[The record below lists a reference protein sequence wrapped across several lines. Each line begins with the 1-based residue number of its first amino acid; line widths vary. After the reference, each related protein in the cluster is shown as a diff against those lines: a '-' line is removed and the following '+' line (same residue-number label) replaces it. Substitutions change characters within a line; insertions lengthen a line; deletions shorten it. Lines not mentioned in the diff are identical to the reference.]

1 MAQKV
6 DVLVQF
12 DDPAHDIGTEEYGV
26 DGQLA
31 IQGCVTHEELGGQE

>member
-1 MAQKV
+1 M
-6 DVLVQF
+6 QF
-12 DDPAHDIGTEEYGV
+12 DDAAHDIGTEDDGA